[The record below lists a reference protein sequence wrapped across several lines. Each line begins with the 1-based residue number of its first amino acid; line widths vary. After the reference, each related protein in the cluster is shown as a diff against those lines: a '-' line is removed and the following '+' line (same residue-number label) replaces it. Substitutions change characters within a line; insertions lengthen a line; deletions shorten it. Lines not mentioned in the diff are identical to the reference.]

1 MSYRF
6 EYQVTPDATEL
17 RILGL
22 HGSLPTDS
30 WSIEAPPSLL
40 PGVDLAQRLIAAG
53 AAISEDDT
61 VFIEHGAAS
70 ALSVSEA
77 KRLGLPPISDV
88 VAHLETTGIIT
99 RPDFR
104 VKLSWRRVSGQP
116 VVGAK
121 RTGAWL
127 RIGES
132 WWRLPDALFGIAE
145 EVDRLAAIP
154 EGDLGER
161 LKSIATLREVLPAAI
176 SSASVDTTGLIGEM
190 SIAVAD
196 AFSLDLVGAG
206 NDAKL
211 EPILHRAG
219 GDPEELLLPADEQL
233 AFGRDQFNRFGTARP
248 VYALGKGKY
257 LVLSPPLRK
266 ALAEVRRVQ
275 SSPIATKRT
284 LLASPRAF
292 LRDALGPDTDETVI
306 ESVFRE
312 TSRYAERV
320 IGLGLW
326 QPRVLPWI
334 KLGTT
339 SWFGPETELVGN
351 TQGQGAPNS
360 AAGIIVGEETIPL
373 SDDQADQLRARVEKA
388 MGANQKNVPLE
399 VEGRTID
406 VPASYETLAALENLK
421 AARSSPGQSADAASP
436 SGKDASPPSEKEVLV
451 IETNEQEINAEGYF
465 ATRSAP
471 PLGVPSGL
479 SSRLKHHQVEGLDW
493 LQKAWTSGRPGVLLA
508 DDMGLGKT
516 FQSLAFLAWLRQGMV
531 SGAIDRAPILV
542 VAPTGLLEN
551 WRAEHDRHLSKPGLG
566 HCVLAYGRSLASI
579 RKSSMEGQPSIDV
592 EKLRQADWVL
602 TTYETLRDYDRDFGQ
617 VRFSALLF
625 DEAQKIKTPG
635 VRVTDAAKAMNA
647 EFRLAL
653 TGTPVENRLADLW
666 CITDAVHPAC
676 LGDLKTFSATY
687 EKDPDLERLQL
698 LKSSLDVWYGGRAP
712 LLLRRLKEDKLP
724 DLPRPVQRVSEALM
738 SGAQLAQYEAA
749 IQDARQI
756 NKPGAVLEIL
766 QRMRA
771 LSLHPGGSPL
781 MSDGDFIAAS
791 ARMRI
796 AFEALDS
803 IAERRERVLVFL
815 DDLELQARL
824 AGVIQRRFSMAA
836 PPMIINGNV
845 SGASRQARVDRFQIG
860 PDEFDAMILSP
871 RAGGVGLTLTH
882 ANQVIHLSRW
892 WNPAVEDQCTGRV
905 VRIGQTRD
913 VEVHIPISVLPGGK
927 ASFDQNLHELLE
939 RKRRLMRDALL
950 PPNATDADRDALFQA
965 TIN

>member
-1 MSYRF
+1 MSCHF
-6 EYQVTPDATEL
+6 EYQVTSEATEL
-17 RILGL
+17 RIS
-22 HGSLPTDS
+22 GSRGNLPTDS
-30 WSIEAPPSLL
+30 WSIEAPSSLL
-40 PGVDLAQRLIAAG
+40 PGVDLVQRLVAAG
-53 AAISEDDT
+53 AAISDDDT
-61 VFIEHGAAS
+61 VLIEHRAVS
-70 ALSVSEA
+70 ALSASEA
-77 KRLGLPPISDV
+77 KSLGLPPISDV
-88 VAHLETTGIIT
+88 VSHLETAGIVT

-104 VKLSWRRVSGQP
+104 IKLSWRRMGGQP

-127 RIGES
+127 RVGDN
-132 WWRLPDALFGIAE
+132 WQRLPDALFDIAE
-145 EVDRLAAIP
+145 GVDRLNAVP
-154 EGDLGER
+154 DSDLGER
-161 LKSIATLREVLPAAI
+161 LKSIASLREVLPAAV
-176 SSASVDTTGLIGEM
+176 SSATVETTGLIGEIT
-190 SIAVAD
+190 IAVAD
-196 AFSLDLVGAG
+196 AFSLDLVGEG
-206 NDAKL
+206 DEAKL
-211 EPILHRAG
+211 EPILHRAS
-219 GDPEELLLPADEQL
+219 GDQDDLLLPPDEQL

-248 VYALGKGKY
+248 VYTLGKGKY
-257 LVLSPPLRK
+257 LVLSPPLRR

-275 SSPIATKRT
+275 SSPIATKRA
-284 LLASPRAF
+284 LIASPRAF
-292 LRDALGPDTDETVI
+292 LREALGTDTDETVI

-312 TSRYAERV
+312 TANYAERV

-339 SWFGPETELVGN
+339 SWFGPEVDRGD
-351 TQGQGAPNS
+351 TQRHSGPDH
-360 AAGIIVGEETIPL
+360 AAGIIIGTETIPL
-373 SDDQADQLRARVEKA
+373 TDDEADQLRTRIENAI
-388 MGANQKNVPLE
+388 GANQRSVSLH
-399 VEGRTID
+399 VEGRKFD
-406 VPASYETLAALENLK
+406 VPASYETLTALEALK
-421 AARSSPGQSADAASP
+421 AARSPRDRPNDS
-436 SGKDASPPSEKEVLV
+436 ASPPSKDAKPALV
-451 IETNEQEINAEGYF
+451 IKPNEEEIQVEGYF
-465 ATRSAP
+465 AKRAAQ
-471 PLGVPSGL
+471 PLGPPA
-479 SSRLKHHQVEGLDW
+479 RLATKLKLHQIEGLDW

-516 FQSLAFLAWLRQGMV
+516 FQSLAFLAWLREGMA

-551 WRAEHDRHLSKPGLG
+551 WRAEHDRHLSTPGLG
-566 HCVLAYGRSLASI
+566 HCLQAYGRALANI
-579 RKSSMEGQPSIDV
+579 RKSSPDGRPGIDV

-602 TTYETLRDYDRDFGQ
+602 TTYETLRDYDQDFGQ

-666 CITDAVHPAC
+666 CITDTVHPAC
-676 LGDLKTFSATY
+676 LGDLKTFSASY

-698 LKSSLDVWYGGRAP
+698 LKSFLDVWHGGRPP

-724 DLPRPVQRVSEALM
+724 DLPRPVQRVSEAVM
-738 SGAQLAQYEAA
+738 SGTQLDQYEAA
-749 IQDARQI
+749 VDDARKI

-771 LSLHPGGSPL
+771 ISLHPGENPSML
-781 MSDGDFIAAS
+781 DKEFIEAS

-803 IAERRERVLVFL
+803 IAARRERALVFL
-815 DDLELQARL
+815 DDLNLQARL
-824 AGVIQRRFSMAA
+824 VGIIQRRYSMAA
-836 PPMIINGNV
+836 PPMIINGSV
-845 SGASRQARVDRFQIG
+845 GGATRQARVDRFQVG

-871 RAGGVGLTLTH
+871 RAGGVGLTLTR
-882 ANQVIHLSRW
+882 ANHVIHLSRW

-913 VEVHIPISVLPGGK
+913 VEVHIPISLLPRGN
-927 ASFDQNLHELLE
+927 ASFDKNLHALLE

-950 PPNATDADRDALFQA
+950 PPNATDADRNELFEA

>member
-6 EYQVTPDATEL
+6 EYQVTPEATEV
-17 RILGL
+17 RISGP
-22 HGSLPTDS
+22 HGNLPTDS
-30 WSIEAPPSLL
+30 WSIEAPSSLL
-40 PGVDLAQRLIAAG
+40 PGVDLAQRLIAAA
-53 AAISEDDT
+53 AAIAEDDT
-61 VFIEHGAAS
+61 VLVEHRAVSGLS
-70 ALSVSEA
+70 ATEA
-77 KRLGLPPISDV
+77 KSLALPPIADV
-88 VAHLETTGIIT
+88 LAHLETTGIIT

-104 VKLSWRRVSGQP
+104 AKLSWRRVGGQP
-116 VVGAK
+116 VVGAR

-127 RIGES
+127 RVGDE
-132 WWRLPDALFGIAE
+132 WQRLPDALFEIAE
-145 EVDRLAAIP
+145 GVERLNTLP
-154 EGDLGER
+154 DDDLGGR
-161 LKSIATLREVLPAAI
+161 LKSIASLREVLPAAI
-176 SSASVDTTGLIGEM
+176 SSAAVETTGLIGEIT
-190 SIAVAD
+190 IAVAD
-196 AFSLDLVGAG
+196 AFSLDLIGTG

-219 GDPEELLLPADEQL
+219 GNPEDLLLPADEQI

-248 VYALGKGKY
+248 VYTLGNGKY

-275 SSPIATKRT
+275 SSPIATKRA
-284 LLASPRAF
+284 LIAAPRAF
-292 LRDALGPDTDETVI
+292 LREALGADTDETVL

-312 TSRYAERV
+312 TSSYAERV

-339 SWFGPETELVGN
+339 NWFGPEIDGHRVTEGN
-351 TQGQGAPNS
+351 KETNS
-360 AAGIIVGEETIPL
+360 AAGIIVGAETIPL
-373 SDDQADQLRARVEKA
+373 SAKEAEQLRERIENAIGTNK
-388 MGANQKNVPLE
+388 KNVALDLD
-399 VEGRTID
+399 GRTID
-406 VPASYETLAALENLK
+406 VPASYETLAALEALR
-421 AARSSPGQSADAASP
+421 AARSASGQATDDKPPPGKDGSSP
-436 SGKDASPPSEKEVLV
+436 SEQEILV
-451 IETNEQEINAEGYF
+451 IKPNEQEIQVEGF
-465 ATRSAP
+465 FTKRSAP
-471 PLGVPSGL
+471 PLGSPSGL
-479 SSRLKHHQVEGLDW
+479 ASQLKHHQVQGLDW

-516 FQSLAFLAWLRQGMV
+516 FQSLAFLAWLREGMA
-531 SGAIDRAPILV
+531 SGAIERAPILI

-551 WRAEHDRHLSKPGLG
+551 WRAEHDRHLSAPGLG
-566 HCVLAYGRSLASI
+566 KIVQAYGRLLASI
-579 RKSSMEGQPSIDV
+579 RKVSPEGRPSIDV
-592 EKLRQADWVL
+592 EALRRADWVL

-676 LGDLKTFSATY
+676 LGDLKTFSASY
-687 EKDPDLERLQL
+687 EKDPDLERLKL
-698 LKSSLDVWYGGRAP
+698 LKDSLDVWHGGRAP

-724 DLPRPVQRVSEALM
+724 DLLRPVQRLSEAVM
-738 SGAQLAQYEAA
+738 AGEQLVQYEAA
-749 IQDARQI
+749 IEDARKI
-756 NKPGAVLEIL
+756 KKPGAVLEML

-771 LSLHPGGSPL
+771 ISLHPGGNL
-781 MSDGDFIAAS
+781 TSDGNFIEAS

-796 AFEALDS
+796 AFDALDS
-803 IAERRERVLVFL
+803 IASRRERALLFL
-815 DDLELQARL
+815 DDLDLQARL
-824 AGVIQRRFSMAA
+824 VGVIQRRYGMAV
-836 PPMIINGNV
+836 PPMIINGSV
-845 SGASRQARVDRFQIG
+845 DGAARQARVDRFQVG
-860 PDEFDAMILSP
+860 PDEFDVMILSP

-882 ANQVIHLSRW
+882 ANHVIHLSRW

-905 VRIGQTRD
+905 VRIGQTRE
-913 VEVHIPISVLPGGK
+913 VEVHIPISLLPQGK
-927 ASFDQNLHELLE
+927 ASFDQNLHALLE

-950 PPNATDADRDALFQA
+950 PPNATEADRNELFQA

>member
-22 HGSLPTDS
+22 HVSLPTDL

-53 AAISEDDT
+53 AAISEGDT
-61 VFIEHGAAS
+61 LFIEHSAVS
-70 ALSVSEA
+70 ALSASEA
-77 KRLGLPPISDV
+77 KSLNLPPISDV
-88 VAHLETTGIIT
+88 VVHLETTGIIT

-104 VKLSWRRVSGQP
+104 IKLSWRRVGGQP
-116 VVGAK
+116 VIGAK

-127 RIGES
+127 LVGDGFQ
-132 WWRLPDALFGIAE
+132 RLPDALFEIAE
-145 EVDRLAAIP
+145 GVDCLNAIP
-154 EGDLGER
+154 EDDLGER
-161 LKSIATLREVLPAAI
+161 LKSLASLREVLPAAV
-176 SSASVDTTGLIGEM
+176 SSASAQTTGLIGGI

-196 AFSLDLVGAG
+196 AFSLDLVGVG
-206 NDAKL
+206 DDAKL

-219 GDPEELLLPADEQL
+219 GNPDELLLSADEQI

-248 VYALGKGKY
+248 VYALGNGKY

-275 SSPIATKRT
+275 SSPIVTKRA

-292 LRDALGPDTDETVI
+292 LREALGTDTDETVI

-312 TSRYAERV
+312 TSSYAERV

-339 SWFGPETELVGN
+339 SWFGPEIGRVGPA
-351 TQGQGAPNS
+351 QRQSEPNN
-360 AAGIIVGEETIPL
+360 AAGIIIGEETIFL
-373 SDDQADQLRARVEKA
+373 SDDQADQLRMRVEKA
-388 MGANQKNVPLE
+388 IGANRRAVPLD

-406 VPASYETLAALENLK
+406 VPASYETLAALEALK
-421 AARSSPGQSADAASP
+421 VARSPAQSADAILP
-436 SGKDASPPSEKEVLV
+436 SGKDKPPSEKEVLV
-451 IETNEQEINAEGYF
+451 IETNEQEIRAEGYF
-465 ATRSAP
+465 AKRSAP

-493 LQKAWTSGRPGVLLA
+493 LQKAWASGRPGVLLA

-516 FQSLAFLAWLRQGMV
+516 FQSLAFLAWLREGMV

-551 WRAEHDRHLSKPGLG
+551 WRAEHDRHLSTPGLG
-566 HCVLAYGRSLASI
+566 HCVQAYGRALADI
-579 RKSSMEGQPSIDV
+579 RKSSQEGRPSIDLEV
-592 EKLRQADWVL
+592 LRKADWVL

-687 EKDPDLERLQL
+687 EKDPDLERLQR
-698 LKSSLDVWYGGRAP
+698 LKSSLDVWHGGRAP

-724 DLPRPVQRVSEALM
+724 DLPRPVQRVSEAVM
-738 SGAQLAQYEAA
+738 SGVQLAQYEAT
-749 IQDARQI
+749 IEDARQI
-756 NKPGAVLEIL
+756 SKPGAVLEIL

-771 LSLHPGGSPL
+771 VSLHPGGNPL
-781 MSDGDFIAAS
+781 MSDSDFIGAS

-796 AFEALDS
+796 AFDALDS
-803 IAERRERVLVFL
+803 ISSRRERVLIFL
-815 DDLELQARL
+815 DDLNLQARL
-824 AGVIQRRFSMAA
+824 AGIIQRRYSMAA

-845 SGASRQARVDRFQIG
+845 SGAARQARVDRFQVG

-882 ANQVIHLSRW
+882 ANHVIHLSRW

-905 VRIGQTRD
+905 VRIGQTREVD
-913 VEVHIPISVLPGGK
+913 VHIPISLLPQGK
-927 ASFDQNLHELLE
+927 TSFDQNLHALLE

-950 PPNATDADRDALFQA
+950 PPNATDADRNELFQA

>member
-1 MSYRF
+1 MSHRF
-6 EYQVTPDATEL
+6 EYLVTPDATEL
-17 RILGL
+17 RIVG
-22 HGSLPTDS
+22 HRSVLPTDA
-30 WSIEAPPSLL
+30 WSIDAPSSLL
-40 PGVDLAQRLIAAG
+40 PGVDLVQRLIAAG
-53 AAISEDDT
+53 AAISEDET
-61 VFIEHGAAS
+61 VFIEHRAAS
-70 ALSVSEA
+70 GLSASEA
-77 KRLGLPPISDV
+77 KSLGLPPISDV

-99 RPDFR
+99 RSDFR
-104 VKLSWRRVSGQP
+104 VKLSWRRVGGQP
-116 VVGAK
+116 VVGAT

-127 RIGES
+127 QVGEN
-132 WWRLPDALFGIAE
+132 WQRLADALFEIAE
-145 EVDRLAAIP
+145 GVDRLNAIP

-161 LKSIATLREVLPAAI
+161 LKSIASLREVLPAAV
-176 SSASVDTTGLIGEM
+176 SSALVETTGLIGEM

-196 AFSLDLVGAG
+196 AFSLDLVGSG

-219 GDPEELLLPADEQL
+219 GNPQELLLSSDEQI

-248 VYALGKGKY
+248 VYALGNGRY

-275 SSPIATKRT
+275 SSPIATKRA

-292 LRDALGPDTDETVI
+292 LREALGADTDETVI

-312 TSRYAERV
+312 TSSYAERV

-339 SWFGPETELVGN
+339 NWFGPEIDRIGDTREQSKPDN
-351 TQGQGAPNS
+351 
-360 AAGIIVGEETIPL
+360 AAGIIIGGETIPL
-373 SDDQADQLRARVEKA
+373 SDDEAEQLRERIEKA
-388 MGANQKNVPLE
+388 IGVDQKNIPLD
-399 VEGRTID
+399 VDGRTID
-406 VPASYETLAALENLK
+406 VPASYEALAALEALK
-421 AARSSPGQSADAASP
+421 AARSPLDRPKDVAPSP
-436 SGKDASPPSEKEVLV
+436 GKDAKPASEKEALV
-451 IETNEQEINAEGYF
+451 IKPNEQEIQVEGYF
-465 ATRSAP
+465 AKRPAP
-471 PLGVPSGL
+471 PLGLPSGL
-479 SSRLKHHQVEGLDW
+479 ASRLKHHQVEGLDW
-493 LQKAWTSGRPGVLLA
+493 LQKAWASGRPGVLLA

-516 FQSLAFLAWLRQGMV
+516 FQSLAFLAWLRQGMT
-531 SGAIDRAPILV
+531 SGTIEPAPILV

-551 WRAEHDRHLSKPGLG
+551 WRAEHDRHLSTPGLG
-566 HCVLAYGRSLASI
+566 RCVQAYGRGLGNI
-579 RKSSMEGQPSIDV
+579 RKFSVDGRPSIDV
-592 EKLRQADWVL
+592 EALRHADWVL

-617 VRFSALLF
+617 IRFSAVLF

-698 LKSSLDVWYGGRAP
+698 LKSSLDVWHGGRAP

-724 DLPRPVQRVSEALM
+724 DLPRPIQCVTEAVM

-749 IQDARQI
+749 IEDARKI
-756 NKPGAVLEIL
+756 NKPGAILEIL

-771 LSLHPGGSPL
+771 ISLHPGGNL
-781 MSDGDFIAAS
+781 TSDSDFIIAS

-796 AFEALDS
+796 AFDALDA
-803 IAERRERVLVFL
+803 IASRGERALLFL
-815 DDLELQARL
+815 DDLDLQARL
-824 AGVIQRRFSMAA
+824 VGIIQRRFGMGA
-836 PPMIINGNV
+836 PPMIINGRV
-845 SGASRQARVDRFQIG
+845 DGAARQARVDRFQIG
-860 PDEFDAMILSP
+860 PDEFDVMILSP

-882 ANQVIHLSRW
+882 ANHVIHLSRW

-913 VEVHIPISVLPGGK
+913 VEVHIPISLLPRGK
-927 ASFDQNLHELLE
+927 ASFDQNLHALLE

-950 PPNATDADRDALFQA
+950 PPNATEADRNELFQA
-965 TIN
+965 TIS